1 MKEIDSLGVFWPAG
15 SEGDAVSGRLE
26 FDPEDGGR
34 LTLVGRSPDEE
45 LWLAKTESTVPIEG
59 LIDQGPVTITDFFPG
74 GTTWGSSKVA
84 HGTVHINCMFLGHHF
99 GSERLEFQAAYVKTS
114 GAAEWVGEPVLAD
127 RVNTESDKISPPAD
141 WLNYTTPPD
150 RTCSFARGDVTV
162 RYIWTSHTG
171 FDSVELK
178 HWPIFAIRYPEL
190 APLDLIQK
198 DIDRL
203 SDLITLCTNSV
214 TTTERLSVSRPDI
227 RTVMLSGDLGPVKE
241 IDFLAPQLSY
251 AISKRRKP
259 RRSHHR
265 LLTFEEV
272 GGVQALAKWLDVSP
286 VFGRALGSMMS
297 VQRTNR
303 IYAENRF
310 LNVAFAAEAF
320 HRDLH
325 GGQYMSSRE
334 FDDIL
339 ADCLAAVPDQHKRWL
354 EQRLKFANSLSLRA
368 RLKDLVA
375 RTGDLLTPL
384 LGKTR
389 EWVDLV
395 TNVRNHLTHLDSTK
409 ASFRGGDLYF
419 LSESVYSVV
428 RICMLL
434 EIGVR
439 KEVLAEKVGA
449 YSLSWYAPRLAGA
462 VPRMKRQLQD
472 AAPVEPDGGD
482 DA

>member
-1 MKEIDSLGVFWPAG
+1 MFWPAG
-15 SEGDAVSGRLE
+15 SEGEAVSGRLE

-45 LWLAKTESTVPIEG
+45 LSLATTESTVPIEG
-59 LIDQGPVTITDFFPG
+59 LIDQGPVTITDFFLG
-74 GTTWGSSKVA
+74 GTTSGSSKA
-84 HGTVHINCMFLGHHF
+84 TQGTVHINCMFLGHHF
-99 GSERLEFQAAYVKTS
+99 GSERLEFQTAYLKTS
-114 GAAEWVGEPVLAD
+114 GATEWVGEAVLAD
-127 RVNTESDKISPPAD
+127 RVSTESDKISPPAE

-162 RYIWTSHTG
+162 RYVWTSNSG
-171 FDSVELK
+171 FDSVDFK
-178 HWPIFAIRYPEL
+178 HWPIFALQYPKL
-190 APLDLIQK
+190 APLDLIQR

-203 SDLITLCTNSV
+203 SDLITLCTNGV

-241 IDFLAPQLSY
+241 IDYLAPQLSY

-259 RRSHHR
+259 RRSHHM

-272 GGVQALAKWLDVSP
+272 GGVDAIAKWLDASP

-297 VQRTNR
+297 VQRTSR
-303 IYAENRF
+303 IYTENRF

-325 GGQYMSSRE
+325 GGQCMSNRE
-334 FDDIL
+334 FAGIL
-339 ADCLAAVPDQHKRWL
+339 ADCLAVVPEQHKRWL
-354 EQRLKFANSLSLRA
+354 EQRLQFANSLSLRA

-409 ASFRGGDLYF
+409 AGFRGGDLYL

-439 KEVLAEKVGA
+439 KEVLAEKVGS
-449 YSLSWYAPRLAGA
+449 YSLSWYAPRLADA
-462 VPRMKRQLQD
+462 VLRMKRQLRD
-472 AAPVEPDGGD
+472 AVPAEPDGGD
-482 DA
+482 QA